1 MLEDR
6 AFKDAGLQLT
16 NHLQLVPMPPALDG
30 SSRVSGNITTLN
42 GDTISVV
49 VSDAA
54 ILFNKV
60 PVVEPDWMF
69 DNGTAHVIGSVI
81 LPPDG
86 YLPAR

>member
-1 MLEDR
+1 
-6 AFKDAGLQLT
+6 
-16 NHLQLVPMPPALDG
+16 MPPALDG